1 MSKLIPSLESI
12 KQFLQSHL
20 QTEFENALTLTQIQN
35 LTATLPFDLPP
46 ELLELYQWHNGQ
58 ADDQVFFDYF
68 SFYSLQDALFEYQ
81 QLRVVSLQ
89 LEQEHGFCSWPEGR
103 WPIFGFEG
111 EYFCVD
117 CKDPTRPVWF
127 VFIED
132 EPRYWFE
139 TLELFTEFLAQA
151 FELGYYEVN
160 AEQKLEPQSRKIHEL
175 RLSKIS
181 SQADQNP
188 LHLII

>member
-1 MSKLIPSLESI
+1 MSRLIPSLESI

-20 QTEFENALTLTQIQN
+20 QAQFENALTLAEIQ
-35 LTATLPFDLPP
+35 TIMASLPFDLPL
-46 ELLELYQWHNGQ
+46 ELYELYQWHNGQ
-58 ADDQVFFDYF
+58 PEDQVFFDYF
-68 SFYSLQDALFEYQ
+68 SFYSLQHALYEYQ
-81 QLRVVSLQ
+81 QLRAVSIQ
-89 LEQEHGFCSWPEGR
+89 LEQEHGFCSWQEGR

-117 CKDPTRPVWF
+117 CKDSARPVWF

-139 TLELFTEFLAQA
+139 TFELFVEFLAQA
-151 FELGYYEVN
+151 FELGYYEADADQN
-160 AEQKLEPQSRKIHEL
+160 LKPISRKLHEL

-181 SQADQNP
+181 PPADQNP
-188 LHLII
+188 LHLIV